1 MAEPNNNFN
10 GFFNDPR
17 PAMDKFRPSVLKRT
31 EILMMLMGSDR
42 HWFKDQ
48 GKRMIVL
55 GAMSDI
61 GEEVR
66 ELHEKNPSREECE
79 KFLTSHA
86 TAFLMI
92 VGDLLQNTLQYASR
106 EEIEQFHSCE
116 DEDEDEDED
125 FED

>member
-17 PAMDKFRPSVLKRT
+17 PAMEKFRPSVLKRA
-31 EILMMLMGSDR
+31 EILMLLMGHDR

-66 ELHEKNPSREECE
+66 ELHDKNPSREECE

-92 VGDLLQNTLQYASR
+92 VGDLLQNTQQYASQ
-106 EEIEQFHSCE
+106 EEIAQFHTWE
-116 DEDEDEDED
+116 DEDEDSED
-125 FED
+125 

>member
-17 PAMDKFRPSVLKRT
+17 PAMDKFRPSVLKRA
-31 EILMMLMGSDR
+31 EILMMLMGHDR
-42 HWFKDQ
+42 DWFKDQ

-55 GAMSDI
+55 CAMSDI

-66 ELHEKNPSREECE
+66 ELHDKNPSREECE

-92 VGDLLQNTLQYASR
+92 VGDLLQNTQQYASQ
-106 EEIEQFHSCE
+106 EEIAQFHTWE
-116 DEDEDEDED
+116 DEDEDSED
-125 FED
+125 

>member
-17 PAMDKFRPSVLKRT
+17 PAMDKFRPSVLKRA
-31 EILMMLMGSDR
+31 EILMMLMGHDR
-42 HWFKDQ
+42 YWFKDQ

-61 GEEVR
+61 GEEVC
-66 ELHEKNPSREECE
+66 ELHDKNPSREECE

-92 VGDLLQNTLQYASR
+92 VGDLLQNTQQYASQ
-106 EEIEQFHSCE
+106 EEIAQFHTWE
-116 DEDEDEDED
+116 DEDEDSED
-125 FED
+125 

>member
-10 GFFNDPR
+10 GFFNDPS
-17 PAMDKFRPSVLKRT
+17 PAMEKFRPSALKRT

-42 HWFKDQ
+42 DWYKDQ
-48 GKRMIVL
+48 VKRMIVM

-66 ELHEKNPSREECE
+66 ELHAKNPSREECD
-79 KFLTSHA
+79 KLLTIHA

-92 VGDLLQNTLQYASR
+92 VGDLLQNTQQYASQ
-106 EEIEQFHSCE
+106 EEIAQLQTWEYE
-116 DEDEDEDED
+116 DEDSED
-125 FED
+125 

>member
-17 PAMDKFRPSVLKRT
+17 PAMEKFRPSVLKRA
-31 EILMMLMGSDR
+31 EILMMLMGHDR

-79 KFLTSHA
+79 KFLTAHA

-92 VGDLLQNTLQYASR
+92 VGDLLQSTQQYASR
-106 EEIEQFHSCE
+106 EEIEQFHSFEDENE
-116 DEDEDEDED
+116 DEDSED
-125 FED
+125 

>member
-10 GFFNDPR
+10 GFFNDPS
-17 PAMDKFRPSVLKRT
+17 PAMEKFRPSVLKRA
-31 EILMMLMGSDR
+31 EILMMLMGHDR

-66 ELHEKNPSREECE
+66 ELHDKNPSREECE

-92 VGDLLQNTLQYASR
+92 VGDLLQNTQQYASQ
-106 EEIEQFHSCE
+106 EEIAHFHTWE
-116 DEDEDEDED
+116 DEDEDSED
-125 FED
+125 

>member
-10 GFFNDPR
+10 GFFNDPS
-17 PAMDKFRPSVLKRT
+17 PAMEKFRPSALKRT

-42 HWFKDQ
+42 DWYKDQ

-55 GAMSDI
+55 VAMSTI

-66 ELHEKNPSREECE
+66 ELHDKNPSPEECE

-92 VGDLLQNTLQYASR
+92 VGDLLQNTQQYASQ
-106 EEIEQFHSCE
+106 EEIAQLQTWEYE
-116 DEDEDEDED
+116 DEDSED
-125 FED
+125 

>member
-10 GFFNDPR
+10 GFFNDPS
-17 PAMDKFRPSVLKRT
+17 PAMEKFRPSVLKRA
-31 EILMMLMGSDR
+31 EILMMLMGHDR

-66 ELHEKNPSREECE
+66 ELHDKNPSREECE

-92 VGDLLQNTLQYASR
+92 VGDLLQNTQQYASQ
-106 EEIEQFHSCE
+106 EEIAQFHTWE
-116 DEDEDEDED
+116 DEDEDSED
-125 FED
+125 

>member
-1 MAEPNNNFN
+1 MAEPNNDFN

-17 PAMDKFRPSVLKRT
+17 PAMEKFRPSVLKRA

-42 HWFKDQ
+42 HWFKDH
-48 GKRMIVL
+48 GKRMVVL

-86 TAFLMI
+86 TAFPMI
-92 VGDLLQNTLQYASR
+92 VGDLLQSTQQYASQ
-106 EEIEQFHSCE
+106 EEIEQFHSWV
-116 DEDEDEDED
+116 DEDEDSED
-125 FED
+125 

>member
-17 PAMDKFRPSVLKRT
+17 PAMDKFRPPVLKRA
-31 EILMMLMGSDR
+31 EWLMMLMSHDR
-42 HWFKDQ
+42 DWFKDQ
-48 GKRMIVL
+48 GKRMIVM

-66 ELHEKNPSREECE
+66 ELHAKNPSREECE
-79 KFLTSHA
+79 KFLTAHA

-92 VGDLLQNTLQYASR
+92 VGDLLQSTQQYASQ
-106 EEIEQFHSCE
+106 EEIAQFHTWE
-116 DEDEDEDED
+116 DEDEDSED
-125 FED
+125 

>member
-17 PAMDKFRPSVLKRT
+17 PAMEKFRPSVLKRT
-31 EILMMLMGSDR
+31 EILMMLMGHDR

-66 ELHEKNPSREECE
+66 ELHDKNLSREECE

-92 VGDLLQNTLQYASR
+92 VGDLLQNTQQYASQ
-106 EEIEQFHSCE
+106 EEIEQFHTWE
-116 DEDEDEDED
+116 DEDEDSED
-125 FED
+125 

>member
-10 GFFNDPR
+10 GFFNDPS
-17 PAMDKFRPSVLKRT
+17 PAMEKFRPSALKRA
-31 EILMMLMGSDR
+31 EILMMLMGHDR

-66 ELHEKNPSREECE
+66 ELHDKNPSREECE

-92 VGDLLQNTLQYASR
+92 VGDLLQNTQQYASQ
-106 EEIEQFHSCE
+106 EEIAQFHTWE
-116 DEDEDEDED
+116 DEDEDSED
-125 FED
+125 